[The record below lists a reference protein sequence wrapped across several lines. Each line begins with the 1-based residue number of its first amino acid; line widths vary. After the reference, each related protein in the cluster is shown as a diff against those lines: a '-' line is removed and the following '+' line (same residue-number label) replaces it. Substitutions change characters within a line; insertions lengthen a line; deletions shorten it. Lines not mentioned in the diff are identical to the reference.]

1 MTKKKTIPEQT
12 NTIVQLCLDTKI
24 TLGGQGG
31 WVWGLGVAYSATYMG
46 YTITQCDALKE
57 MVLEQFS
64 LK

>member
-1 MTKKKTIPEQT
+1 MTKKKTISEQT

-24 TLGGQGG
+24 TPGGQGG
-31 WVWGLGVAYSATYMG
+31 WVWWLEVVYSDTYMS
-46 YTITQCDALKE
+46 YMVMLRLKG